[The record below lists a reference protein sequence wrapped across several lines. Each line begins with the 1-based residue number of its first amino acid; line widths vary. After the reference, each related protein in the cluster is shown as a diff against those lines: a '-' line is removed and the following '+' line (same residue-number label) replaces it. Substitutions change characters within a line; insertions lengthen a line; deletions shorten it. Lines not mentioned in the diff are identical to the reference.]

1 MKRLI
6 RNDKTD
12 AYLTEDSS
20 VKNAFILIG
29 KQLGVYGISMLLI
42 LGCYTLTHAK
52 GHHPA
57 STGTDATDESLP
69 IDQQTPS
76 HQVAPTA
83 THTDQED
90 TSERIRP
97 DDGATT

>member
-69 IDQQTPS
+69 IDQQTPFPPGRAHS
-76 HQVAPTA
+76 DPHGPRR
-83 THTDQED
+83 HLRKD
-90 TSERIRP
+90 SS
-97 DDGATT
+97 